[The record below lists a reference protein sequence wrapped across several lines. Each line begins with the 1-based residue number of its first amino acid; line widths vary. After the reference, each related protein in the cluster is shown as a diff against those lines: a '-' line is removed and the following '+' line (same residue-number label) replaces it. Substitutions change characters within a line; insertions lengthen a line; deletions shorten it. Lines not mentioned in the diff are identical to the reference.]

1 MWPLQPIIP
10 TKNRGVIMTVSLLI
24 NLLLAAIIYRLTL
37 SDIHAPAAK
46 IQLTQVYFSDPI
58 SKPLD
63 EPQTATTLTNAP
75 LTSSPPPPPMK
86 LTINPVNID
95 SQIVITTPEFAT
107 PDSISEIQAPTL
119 NFSQVGITPGSQIQA
134 NLAMAQVSFQTPP
147 QYPLRAKQRGIEGR
161 VSLKLLISTEGRV
174 KQVELIEEHP
184 QGVFYRSAARAVL
197 RWRFVPPQQDE
208 WQQVIIAYELEK

>member
-10 TKNRGVIMTVSLLI
+10 TKNYGLIITAALLI
-24 NLLLAAIIYRLTL
+24 NLLLAATIYRLTL
-37 SDIHAPAAK
+37 SDIRTPATK
-46 IQLTQVYFSDPI
+46 IQLTQVYFSEPT
-58 SKPLD
+58 SKPTD
-63 EPQTATTLTNAP
+63 EPPTPTTLSNAP

-86 LTINPVNID
+86 LAMSPVNID
-95 SQIVITTPEFAT
+95 SQITIATPEFAT
-107 PDSISEIQAPTL
+107 PDSVSDIQAPTL
-119 NFSQVGITPGSQIQA
+119 NFSQAGITAGSQIQA

-147 QYPLRAKQRGIEGR
+147 QYPMRAKQRGIEGR